1 MSRSLNTLL
10 LAVSALAL
18 LGAAAAPGVRIT
30 IDRTTGTADVRA
42 VDVSLRHLIQLS
54 SLRSG
59 TFVEGSVPEQR
70 VSVRLTDVP
79 VNQLVGRIAH
89 EAGLLLV
96 ATDGVWRVIDPGEAR
111 VSLDVV
117 DAELDQ
123 IVNSLARQ
131 CGIRNVMIDPGVR
144 GQGTFIL
151 DSVPCSNAFSVVF
164 RTLGIRG
171 DLHPNSILVVR
182 RGQ

>member
-1 MSRSLNTLL
+1 MNRCLNTLL
-10 LAVSALAL
+10 VAVSALAL
-18 LGAAAAPGVRIT
+18 MGAAAEPGVRIT

-42 VDVSLRHLIQLS
+42 IDAPLRDLIKLS

-59 TFVEGSVPEQR
+59 TFVEGSIPEQR
-70 VSVRLTDVP
+70 VSIRLTNVP

-96 ATDGVWRVIDPGEAR
+96 ATDGVWRLIDPDEAR

-123 IVNSLARQ
+123 IIGSLARQ
-131 CGIRNVMIDPGVR
+131 CGIRNVMIDPGVQ
-144 GQGTFIL
+144 GQGTFIF
-151 DSVPCSNAFSVVF
+151 DSVPCSNAFPVVF

-171 DLHPNSILVVR
+171 YLHPNSVLVVR
-182 RGQ
+182 RGE